1 MPNCIENSSSVFLQ
15 FEGRKDAKVQSNLP
29 WTPFQCSFIFQSS
42 AQQVEYS
49 PCLLA
54 LDGLTDRNR
63 DKIQL
68 LPTCPKNIVTI
79 DITISAATNT
89 HMSKNIFIFDINIK
103 QQSTN
108 VVTINISTDIT
119 MTSMFKNVFTNI
131 TTVTFHN
138 SNLYH
143 DRDAVAVIQ
152 MLVLIPM
159 HMLILVLKV
168 MLTLLPC

>member
-1 MPNCIENSSSVFLQ
+1 MPNCIENSSGKTQRYKVTCHVLLFNVHSSFNLQASKSSTYSV
-15 FEGRKDAKVQSNLP
+15 
-29 WTPFQCSFIFQSS
+29 
-42 AQQVEYS
+42 
-49 PCLLA
+49 CLLA

-143 DRDAVAVIQ
+143 DRDAVAVLQ
-152 MLVLIPM
+152 MLILIPM

>member
-1 MPNCIENSSSVFLQ
+1 MHNCIENSSSAFY
-15 FEGRKDAKVQSNLP
+15 NLKGGKAP
-29 WTPFQCSFIFQSS
+29 RYKGTCKKKLTWTPFQCSFIFQSS
-42 AQQVEYS
+42 AEQVEYS

-79 DITISAATNT
+79 DITIWAATNT
-89 HMSKNIFIFDINIK
+89 HMSKNIYILDINIK

-119 MTSMFKNVFTNI
+119 MTSMFKNVVTNI

-143 DRDAVAVIQ
+143 DRDTVAVI
-152 MLVLIPM
+152 
-159 HMLILVLKV
+159 
-168 MLTLLPC
+168 

>member
-1 MPNCIENSSSVFLQ
+1 M
-15 FEGRKDAKVQSNLP
+15 
-29 WTPFQCSFIFQSS
+29 
-42 AQQVEYS
+42 
-49 PCLLA
+49 LA

-143 DRDAVAVIQ
+143 DRDAVAVLQ
-152 MLVLIPM
+152 MLILIPM